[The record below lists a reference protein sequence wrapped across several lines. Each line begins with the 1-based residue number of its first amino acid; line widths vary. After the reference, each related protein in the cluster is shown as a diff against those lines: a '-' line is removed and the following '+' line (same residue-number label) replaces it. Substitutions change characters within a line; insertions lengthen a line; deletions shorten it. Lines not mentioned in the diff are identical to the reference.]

1 LFYSVGH
8 SVLVLIAGTSIGFVK
23 KITASGKHGTFSK
36 ALKVGMG
43 LAILFIGF
51 YILYLKL

>member
-1 LFYSVGH
+1 
-8 SVLVLIAGTSIGFVK
+8 VLVLIAGTSIGFVK